1 MKQAYHILYLLL
13 LGFVFPL
20 SAQDISLFEQ
30 FNGRYDYTA
39 IGNTLNQAENNIDQS
54 FCSLLESSS
63 ASLSLDTDYQIIKAY
78 LYWAG
83 SGFGDTEVTLN
94 GTQVSSEE
102 IYTVTYSDVFNGQ
115 LEYFSCYADITDLVL
130 NDGNGTYVFSDM
142 DISADL
148 MSNPGYCNNRTNF
161 GGWSIYVIYQND
173 NLPLNQVNLY
183 QGLEII
189 NRNVQEKEIILN
201 NIDVIDNEGAKIGF
215 LAWEGDNSLN
225 YGESLSINDNI
236 ISNPPLNLADNAFN
250 GTNTFA
256 NSTTFYNADLD
267 VYDLENN
274 ISIGDTSVSIKLT
287 TGGINENGG
296 FSADLIILNNIITV
310 LNSQLPDA
318 TIEVNDYIV
327 NCGNNSIEL
336 FYTVNN
342 FNSTDIL
349 PANTPIAFYLDGLL
363 IGQSQTVN
371 DLNIGESESNTIV
384 VTVPEDSNANLTI
397 TAIVDDDGNMS
408 GVVTETN
415 ENNNINYFDIE
426 LLVIPDI
433 ITLEGLIGCNEGF
446 ETSTYNLYEALVNLE
461 YDEDN
466 ISFYQSLED
475 LETTSNSILIPSNYN
490 NTSNPE
496 TIYVR
501 LESPP
506 CYEIYQFQL
515 TIENCPPYVPNG
527 FSPNDDTFNDW
538 FNIQGLYDIFTEHQ
552 LKIYNRYGDIIF
564 EGNNEKPWF
573 GKINRGLNNHGKTVP
588 VGTYYYILNLND
600 PNYRPMV
607 GWVYVNY

>member
-1 MKQAYHILYLLL
+1 MLF
-13 LGFVFPL
+13 LGLVLPL

-63 ASLSLDTDYQIIKAY
+63 ANFTLDADNQIVKAY

-94 GTQVSSEE
+94 GTQITSEE
-102 IYTVTYSDVFNGQ
+102 IYTVTYSDIFNGQ
-115 LEYFSCYADITDLVL
+115 LEYFSCYADVTDLVITE
-130 NDGNGTYVFSDM
+130 GNGTYMFSGL

-161 GGWSIYVIYQND
+161 GGWSIYVIYQNED
-173 NLPLNQVNLY
+173 LPLNQVNLY

-189 NRNVQEKEIILN
+189 NRNVQEKEIILD
-201 NIDVIDNEGAKIGF
+201 NIDVIDNIGAKIGF

-225 YGESLSINDNI
+225 YGESLSVNNNVL
-236 ISNPPLNLADNAFN
+236 SNPPLNLSDNAFN
-250 GTNTFA
+250 GTNTFT

-267 VYDLENN
+267 VYNLENN
-274 ISIGDTSVSIKLT
+274 INIGDTSASIKLT
-287 TGGINENGG
+287 TGGINETGG

-327 NCGNNSIEL
+327 NCGDNSVEL

-342 FNSTDIL
+342 FNSTDVL
-349 PANTPIAFYLDGLL
+349 PANTPIAFYLDNLL
-363 IGQSQTVN
+363 LGQSQTVN
-371 DLNIGESESNTIV
+371 DLDIGESESSSTIV
-384 VTVPEDSNANLTI
+384 NIPEDSDPNLTI
-397 TAIVDDDGNMS
+397 TAIVDDDGTMS
-408 GVVTETN
+408 GVITETN
-415 ENNNINYFDIE
+415 EDNNINFIDIE

-433 ITLEGLIGCNEGF
+433 ITLSGLIGCNEGF
-446 ETSTYNLYEALVNLE
+446 ETATYNLYEALINLQ
-461 YDEDN
+461 YDESN
-466 ISFYQSLED
+466 ISFYQSFQD
-475 LETTSNSILIPSNYN
+475 LETTTNPILITSNYN

-506 CYEIYQFQL
+506 CYEVYQFQL
-515 TIENCPPYVPNG
+515 SIENCPPYIPDG
-527 FSPNDDTFNDW
+527 FSPNNDTFNDW

-564 EGNNEKPWF
+564 EGNNDKPWF
-573 GKINRGLNNHGKTVP
+573 GKINRGLNNHGNIVP

-600 PNYRPMV
+600 PDYRPMV

>member
-1 MKQAYHILYLLL
+1 M
-13 LGFVFPL
+13 PL

-63 ASLSLDTDYQIIKAY
+63 ANLLLDADNQIVKAY

-94 GTQVSSEE
+94 GIQISSEE
-102 IYTVTYSDVFNGQ
+102 TYNVTYTDTASGQ
-115 LEYFSCYADITDLVL
+115 LNYFSCYADITNLIL
-130 NDGNGTYVFSDM
+130 SEGNGTYTFSDM

-148 MSNPGYCNNRTNF
+148 MSNPGYCSNRTNF
-161 GGWSIYVIYQND
+161 GGWSIYVIYQNET
-173 NLPLNQVNLY
+173 LPLNQVNLY

-189 NRNVQEKEIILN
+189 NRNVQEKEIILD
-201 NIDVIDNEGAKIGF
+201 NIDVIDNVGAKIGF
-215 LAWEGDNSLN
+215 LAWEGDNNLN
-225 YGESLSINDNI
+225 YGESLSINNNV

-250 GTNTFA
+250 GTNTFT

-274 ISIGDTSVSIKLT
+274 INIGDTSVSIKLT

-318 TIEVNDYIV
+318 TIEVNDYTV
-327 NCGNNSIEL
+327 NCGDNSIEL

-342 FNSTDIL
+342 FNSTDVL

-363 IGQSQTVN
+363 VGQSQTTN
-371 DLNIGESESNTIV
+371 SLNIGESETNSTIV
-384 VTVPEDSNANLTI
+384 TIPEDSNQSITI
-397 TAIVDDDGNMS
+397 VAAVDDDGSMS

-415 ENNNINYFDIE
+415 EDNNINFIDVE

-433 ITLEGLIGCNEGF
+433 TTLPGLIGCNEGF
-446 ETSTYNLYEALVNLE
+446 ETSTYNLYNALESIE
-461 YDEDN
+461 YEEEN
-466 ISFYQSLED
+466 ISFYTSLED
-475 LETTSNSILIPSNYN
+475 LETASNPILVPSIYN
-490 NTSNPE
+490 NTTNPE
-496 TIYVR
+496 TIYAR

-506 CYEIYQFQL
+506 CYEVYQFQL
-515 TIENCPPYVPNG
+515 SVENCPPYVPNG
-527 FSPNDDTFNDW
+527 FSPNDDNYNDW
-538 FNIQGLYDIFTEHQ
+538 FNIQGLYDVFTEHQ
-552 LKIYNRYGDIIF
+552 LKIYNRYGDVIF
-564 EGNNEKPWF
+564 EGNNDKPWF
-573 GKINRGLNNHGKTVP
+573 GKINRGLNNHGQTVP
-588 VGTYYYILNLND
+588 VGTYFYVLHLND

>member
-1 MKQAYHILYLLL
+1 MGLVL
-13 LGFVFPL
+13 PL

-63 ASLSLDTDYQIIKAY
+63 ANFTLDADNQIVKAY

-94 GTQVSSEE
+94 GTQITSEE
-102 IYTVTYSDVFNGQ
+102 IYTVTYSDIFNGQ
-115 LEYFSCYADITDLVL
+115 LEYFSCYADVTDLVISE
-130 NDGNGTYVFSDM
+130 GNGTYMFSDM

-161 GGWSIYVIYQND
+161 GGWSIYVIYQNED
-173 NLPLNQVNLY
+173 LPLNQVNLY

-189 NRNVQEKEIILN
+189 NRNVQEKEIILD
-201 NIDVIDNEGAKIGF
+201 NIDVIDNIGAKIGF

-225 YGESLSINDNI
+225 YGESLSVNNNVL
-236 ISNPPLNLADNAFN
+236 SNPPLNLSDNAFN
-250 GTNTFA
+250 GTNTFT

-267 VYDLENN
+267 VYNLENN
-274 ISIGDTSVSIKLT
+274 INIGDTSASIKLT
-287 TGGINENGG
+287 TGGINETGG

-327 NCGNNSIEL
+327 NCGDNSVEL

-342 FNSTDIL
+342 FNSTDVL
-349 PANTPIAFYLDGLL
+349 PANTPIAFYLDNLL
-363 IGQSQTVN
+363 LGQSQTVN
-371 DLNIGESESNTIV
+371 NLDIGESESSSTIV
-384 VTVPEDSNANLTI
+384 TIPEDSDPNLTI
-397 TAIVDDDGNMS
+397 TAIVDDDGTMS

-415 ENNNINYFDIE
+415 EDNNINFVDIE
-426 LLVIPDI
+426 LLIIPDI
-433 ITLEGLIGCNEGF
+433 ITLSGLIGCNEGF
-446 ETSTYNLYEALVNLE
+446 ETATYNLYEALVNLQYNE
-461 YDEDN
+461 SN
-466 ISFYQSLED
+466 ISFYKSLQD
-475 LETTSNSILIPSNYN
+475 LETATNSILIPSNYN

-506 CYEIYQFQL
+506 CYEVYQFQL
-515 TIENCPPYVPNG
+515 SIENCPPYIPDG
-527 FSPNDDTFNDW
+527 FSPNNDTFNDW

-564 EGNNEKPWF
+564 EGNNDKPWF
-573 GKINRGLNNHGKTVP
+573 GKINRGLNNHGNIVP

-600 PNYRPMV
+600 PDYRPMV

>member
-1 MKQAYHILYLLL
+1 LKQAYHILYLLF
-13 LGFVFPL
+13 LGLVLPL

-63 ASLSLDTDYQIIKAY
+63 ANLSLDTDNQIIKAY

-94 GTQVSSEE
+94 GTPISSEE

-363 IGQSQTVN
+363 IGQSQTLN
-371 DLNIGESESNTIV
+371 ALNIGESESNTII
-384 VTVPEDSNANLTI
+384 VTVPEDSNPNLTI
-397 TAIVDDDGNMS
+397 TAIVDDDGSMS

-433 ITLEGLIGCNEGF
+433 ITLPGLIGCNEGF

-461 YDEDN
+461 FDENN

-475 LETTSNSILIPSNYN
+475 LETAANSILIPSNYN
-490 NTSNPE
+490 NISNPE

-515 TIENCPPYVPNG
+515 STENCPPYVPNG

-588 VGTYYYILNLND
+588 VGTYYYILYLND

>member
-1 MKQAYHILYLLL
+1 LKQAHYILFLLF
-13 LGFVFPL
+13 LGLVLPL

-63 ASLSLDTDYQIIKAY
+63 ANFTLDADNQIVKAY

-94 GTQVSSEE
+94 GTQITSEE
-102 IYTVTYSDVFNGQ
+102 IYTVTYSDFFNGQ
-115 LEYFSCYADITDLVL
+115 LEYFSCYADVTDLVISE
-130 NDGNGTYVFSDM
+130 GNGTYMFSDM

-161 GGWSIYVIYQND
+161 GGWSIYVIYQNED
-173 NLPLNQVNLY
+173 LPLNQVNLY

-189 NRNVQEKEIILN
+189 NRNVQEKEIILD
-201 NIDVIDNEGAKIGF
+201 NIDVIDNIGAKIGF

-225 YGESLSINDNI
+225 YGESLSVNNNVL
-236 ISNPPLNLADNAFN
+236 SNPPLNLSDNAFN
-250 GTNTFA
+250 GTNTFT

-267 VYDLENN
+267 VYNLENN
-274 ISIGDTSVSIKLT
+274 INIGDTSASIKLT
-287 TGGINENGG
+287 TGGINETGG

-327 NCGNNSIEL
+327 NCGDNSVEL

-342 FNSTDIL
+342 FNSTDVL
-349 PANTPIAFYLDGLL
+349 PANTPIAFYLDNLL
-363 IGQSQTVN
+363 LGQSQTVN
-371 DLNIGESESNTIV
+371 NLDIGESESSSTIV
-384 VTVPEDSNANLTI
+384 TIPEDSDPNLTI
-397 TAIVDDDGNMS
+397 TAIVDDDGTMS

-415 ENNNINYFDIE
+415 EDNNINFVDIE
-426 LLVIPDI
+426 LLIIPDI
-433 ITLEGLIGCNEGF
+433 ITLSGLIGCNEGF
-446 ETSTYNLYEALVNLE
+446 ETATYNLYEALVNLQ
-461 YDEDN
+461 YDESN
-466 ISFYQSLED
+466 VSFYKSLQD
-475 LETTSNSILIPSNYN
+475 LETATNSILIPSNYN

-506 CYEIYQFQL
+506 CYEVYQFQL
-515 TIENCPPYVPNG
+515 SIENCPPYIPDG
-527 FSPNDDTFNDW
+527 FSPNNDTFNDW

-564 EGNNEKPWF
+564 EGNNDKPWF
-573 GKINRGLNNHGKTVP
+573 GKINRGLNNHGNIVP

-600 PNYRPMV
+600 PDYRPMV

>member
-1 MKQAYHILYLLL
+1 MKQANYIFSLLF
-13 LGFVFPL
+13 LGLVLPM

-63 ASLSLDTDYQIIKAY
+63 ANLSLDAENEIIKAY

-83 SGFGDTEVTLN
+83 SGFGDTEVALN
-94 GTQVSSEE
+94 GISVSSEE
-102 IYTVTYSDVFNGQ
+102 TYNVTYSDIFNGQ
-115 LEYFSCYADITDLVL
+115 LEYFSCYADITNLVI
-130 NDGNGTYVFSDM
+130 NEGNGAYEFSGM

-148 MSNPGYCNNRTNF
+148 MTNPGYCNNRTNF
-161 GGWSIYVIYQND
+161 GGWSIYIIYQND

-189 NRNVQEKEIILN
+189 NRNVQEKEIVLD

-225 YGESLSINDNI
+225 YGESLSVNDNV

-274 ISIGDTSVSIKLT
+274 INIGDTSATIKLT

-318 TIEVNDYIV
+318 TIEVNNFIV
-327 NCGNNSIEL
+327 NCGDNSIEL

-342 FNSTDIL
+342 FNSTDFL

-363 IGQSQTVN
+363 IGQSQTIN
-371 DLNIGESESNTIV
+371 TLNIGESESNTII
-384 VTVPEDSNANLTI
+384 VTVPEDSNPNLTI
-397 TAIVDDDGNMS
+397 VASVDDDGTMS
-408 GVVTETN
+408 GTVTETN
-415 ENNNINYFDIE
+415 EDNNTNFIDIE

-433 ITLEGLIGCNEGF
+433 ISLPSLIGCNEGF
-446 ETSTYNLYEALVNLE
+446 ETSTYNLYDALINLNYNE
-461 YDEDN
+461 TL

-475 LETTSNSILIPSNYN
+475 LESTSNSILIPSSYN
-490 NTSNPE
+490 NSINPE

-552 LKIYNRYGDIIF
+552 LKIFNRYGDIIF
-564 EGNNEKPWF
+564 EGDNDKPWS
-573 GKINRGLNNHGKTVP
+573 GEINSGLNNHGKIAP

>member
-1 MKQAYHILYLLL
+1 M
-13 LGFVFPL
+13 PL

-63 ASLSLDTDYQIIKAY
+63 ANLLLDADNQIVKAY

-94 GTQVSSEE
+94 EIQISSEE
-102 IYTVTYSDVFNGQ
+102 TYNVTYTDTASGQ
-115 LEYFSCYADITDLVL
+115 LNYFSCYADITNLIL
-130 NDGNGTYVFSDM
+130 SEGNGTYTFSDM

-148 MSNPGYCNNRTNF
+148 MSNPGYCSNRTNF
-161 GGWSIYVIYQND
+161 GGWSIYVIYQNET
-173 NLPLNQVNLY
+173 LPLNQVNLY

-189 NRNVQEKEIILN
+189 NRNVQEKEIILD
-201 NIDVIDNEGAKIGF
+201 NIDVIDNVGAKIGF
-215 LAWEGDNSLN
+215 LAWEGDNNLN
-225 YGESLSINDNI
+225 YGESLSINNNV

-250 GTNTFA
+250 GTNTFT

-274 ISIGDTSVSIKLT
+274 INIGDTSVSIKLT

-318 TIEVNDYIV
+318 TIEVNNYTV
-327 NCGNNSIEL
+327 NCGDNSIEL

-342 FNSTDIL
+342 FNSTDVL

-363 IGQSQTVN
+363 VGQSQTTN
-371 DLNIGESESNTIV
+371 SLNIGESESNSTIV
-384 VTVPEDSNANLTI
+384 TIPEDSNQSITI
-397 TAIVDDDGNMS
+397 VAAVDDDGSMS

-415 ENNNINYFDIE
+415 EDNNINFIDVE

-433 ITLEGLIGCNEGF
+433 TTLPGLIGCNEGF
-446 ETSTYNLYEALVNLE
+446 ETSTYNLYNALESIE
-461 YDEDN
+461 YEEEN
-466 ISFYQSLED
+466 ISFYTSLED
-475 LETTSNSILIPSNYN
+475 LETASNPILVPSIYN
-490 NTSNPE
+490 NTTNPE
-496 TIYVR
+496 TIYAR

-506 CYEIYQFQL
+506 CYEVYQFQL
-515 TIENCPPYVPNG
+515 SVENCPPYVPNG
-527 FSPNDDTFNDW
+527 FSPNDDNYNDW
-538 FNIQGLYDIFTEHQ
+538 FNIQGLYDVFTEHQ
-552 LKIYNRYGDIIF
+552 LKIYNRYGDVIF
-564 EGNNEKPWF
+564 EGNNDKPWF
-573 GKINRGLNNHGKTVP
+573 GKINRGLNNHGQTVP
-588 VGTYYYILNLND
+588 VGTYFYVLHLND

>member
-1 MKQAYHILYLLL
+1 M
-13 LGFVFPL
+13 

-63 ASLSLDTDYQIIKAY
+63 ANLSLDAENEIIKAY

-83 SGFGDTEVTLN
+83 SGFGDTEVALN
-94 GTQVSSEE
+94 GISVSSEE
-102 IYTVTYSDVFNGQ
+102 TYNVTYSDIFNGQ
-115 LEYFSCYADITDLVL
+115 LEYFSCYADITNLVI
-130 NDGNGTYVFSDM
+130 NEGNGAYEFSGM

-148 MSNPGYCNNRTNF
+148 MTNPGYCNNRTNF
-161 GGWSIYVIYQND
+161 GGWSIYIIYQND

-189 NRNVQEKEIILN
+189 NRNVQEKEIVLD

-225 YGESLSINDNI
+225 YGESLSVNDNV

-274 ISIGDTSVSIKLT
+274 INIGDTSATIKLT

-318 TIEVNDYIV
+318 TIDINDYIV
-327 NCGNNSIEL
+327 NCGDNSIEV

-349 PANTPIAFYLDGLL
+349 PANTPISFYLDGLL
-363 IGQSQTVN
+363 IGQSQTMSP
-371 DLNIGESESNTIV
+371 LNIGESESSTIIL
-384 VTVPEDSNANLTI
+384 TVPEDSNPNLTI
-397 TAIVDDDGNMS
+397 VASVDDDGTMS
-408 GVVTETN
+408 GTVTETN
-415 ENNNINYFDIE
+415 EDNNINFVDIQ

-433 ITLEGLIGCNEGF
+433 ITLPELVGCNEGF
-446 ETSTYNLYEALVNLE
+446 EVSTYNLFDALMNLE
-461 YDEDN
+461 YDEEDV
-466 ISFYQSLED
+466 SFYLSLED
-475 LETTSNSILIPSNYN
+475 LETASNSILIPSTYN
-490 NTSNPE
+490 NASNPE

-515 TIENCPPYVPNG
+515 SIENCPPYVPNG

-564 EGNNEKPWF
+564 EGNNEKPWN
-573 GKINRGLNNHGKTVP
+573 GKINSGLNNHGKTVP

>member
-1 MKQAYHILYLLL
+1 M
-13 LGFVFPL
+13 

-54 FCSLLESSS
+54 FCSLLESSD
-63 ASLSLDTDYQIIKAY
+63 ATLSLDPENEIIKAY

-83 SGFGDTEVTLN
+83 SGSGDTEVTLN
-94 GTQVSSEE
+94 GISVSSQE
-102 IYTVTYSDVFNGQ
+102 TYSVLFNDIFNGP

-130 NDGNGTYVFSDM
+130 SQGNGNYEFSDL

-161 GGWSIYVIYQND
+161 GGWSIYVIYQNG

-189 NRNVQEKEIILN
+189 NRNVQEKEIILD
-201 NIDVIDNEGAKIGF
+201 NIDVIDNQGAKIGF

-225 YGESLSINDNI
+225 YGESLSVNDNI

-250 GTNTFA
+250 GTNTFT

-274 ISIGDTSVSIKLT
+274 INIGDTFVSIKLT

-318 TIEVNDYIV
+318 TIDINDYIV
-327 NCGNNSIEL
+327 NCGDNSIEL

-342 FNSTDIL
+342 FNSTDAL
-349 PANTPIAFYLDGLL
+349 PSNTPIAFYLDGLL
-363 IGQSQTVN
+363 IGQGQTMSP
-371 DLNIGESESNTIV
+371 LNIGESESSTIIL
-384 VTVPEDSNANLTI
+384 TVPEDSNPNLTI
-397 TAIVDDDGNMS
+397 VASVDDDGTMS
-408 GVVTETN
+408 GTVTETN
-415 ENNNINYFDIE
+415 ENNNTNFIDIE

-433 ITLEGLIGCNEGF
+433 ITLPNLIGCNEGF
-446 ETSTYNLYEALVNLE
+446 ETSTYNLYDALINLN
-461 YDEDN
+461 YDETLV
-466 ISFYQSLED
+466 SFYQSLED

-490 NTSNPE
+490 NISNPE
-496 TIYVR
+496 TVYVR

-515 TIENCPPYVPNG
+515 SIENCPPYVPNG
-527 FSPNDDTFNDW
+527 FSPNEDTFNDW
-538 FNIQGLYDIFTEHQ
+538 FNIQGLYDIFTEHELQ
-552 LKIYNRYGDIIF
+552 IYNRYGDIIF
-564 EGNNEKPWF
+564 EGNNEKPWN
-573 GKINRGLNNHGKTVP
+573 GKINRGLNNHGTTVP

>member
-1 MKQAYHILYLLL
+1 MKQAHYILFLLF
-13 LGFVFPL
+13 LGLVLPL

-63 ASLSLDTDYQIIKAY
+63 ANFTLDADNQIVKAY

-94 GTQVSSEE
+94 GTQITSEE
-102 IYTVTYSDVFNGQ
+102 IYTVTYSDFFNGQ
-115 LEYFSCYADITDLVL
+115 LEYFSCYADVTDLVISE
-130 NDGNGTYVFSDM
+130 GNGTYMFSDM

-161 GGWSIYVIYQND
+161 GGWSIYVIYQNED
-173 NLPLNQVNLY
+173 LPLNQVNLY

-189 NRNVQEKEIILN
+189 NRNVQEKEIILD
-201 NIDVIDNEGAKIGF
+201 NIDVIDNIGAKIGF

-225 YGESLSINDNI
+225 YGESLSVNNNVL
-236 ISNPPLNLADNAFN
+236 SNPPLNLSDNAFN
-250 GTNTFA
+250 GTNTFT

-267 VYDLENN
+267 VYNLENN
-274 ISIGDTSVSIKLT
+274 INIGDTSASIKLT
-287 TGGINENGG
+287 TGGINETGG

-327 NCGNNSIEL
+327 NCGDNSVEL

-342 FNSTDIL
+342 FNSTDVL
-349 PANTPIAFYLDGLL
+349 PANTPIAFYLDNLL
-363 IGQSQTVN
+363 LGQSQTVN
-371 DLNIGESESNTIV
+371 NLDIGESESSSTIV
-384 VTVPEDSNANLTI
+384 TIPEDSDPNLTI
-397 TAIVDDDGNMS
+397 TAIVDDDGTMS

-415 ENNNINYFDIE
+415 EDNNINFVDIE
-426 LLVIPDI
+426 LLIIPDI
-433 ITLEGLIGCNEGF
+433 ITLSGLIGCNEGF
-446 ETSTYNLYEALVNLE
+446 ETATYNLYEALVNLQ
-461 YDEDN
+461 YDESN
-466 ISFYQSLED
+466 VSFYKSLQD
-475 LETTSNSILIPSNYN
+475 LETATNSILIPSNYN

-506 CYEIYQFQL
+506 CYEVYQFQL
-515 TIENCPPYVPNG
+515 SIENCPPYIPDG
-527 FSPNDDTFNDW
+527 FSPNNDTFNDW

-564 EGNNEKPWF
+564 EGNNDKPWF
-573 GKINRGLNNHGKTVP
+573 GKINRGLNNHGNIVP

-600 PNYRPMV
+600 PDYRPMV